1 MTFREIMT
9 SIVDGTPGALAGAVM
24 GADGIAIE
32 EYTRTESELELTAVA
47 IEFQR
52 VLEQARKVCGA
63 LYRDGERGLEELIL
77 VTPEHQLYFREIDDE
92 YFMVLALDPTGV
104 LGKARY
110 MVRNVLD
117 ELRTQL

>member
-1 MTFREIMT
+1 MTFREILT
-9 SIVDGTPGALAGAVM
+9 NIVDGTPGALAGAIM

-32 EYTRTESELELTAVA
+32 EYGRASNSLELTAVA

-52 VLEQARKVCGA
+52 VLEQARKVAGA
-63 LYRDGERGLEELIL
+63 LYREGERGLEELIL
-77 VTPEHQLYFREIDDE
+77 VTSEHQFYFREIDDE
-92 YFMVLALDPTGV
+92 YFIVLALEATGV

-110 MVRNVLD
+110 CVRNVLD